1 MVVRRSSWTLCHLV
15 PGPVGGAQGQG
26 AQGQGAQGQGHKV
39 LLCPSLVK
47 HTHECPTLRFY
58 RFFQGILAFCMR
70 IVCAFASHVFQKP
83 CVLDGFVSQLLQNH
97 CVLHGSV
104 ILSRQCGLF
113 GSLL

>member
-1 MVVRRSSWTLCHLV
+1 MYTYMVVRRSSWTLC
-15 PGPVGGAQGQG
+15 PPCASPVGG

-47 HTHECPTLRFY
+47 HTHECLTLRFH